1 MSAFKSDFLNVL
13 KERGF
18 IHQAS
23 DFEGLDALAAKGE
36 AVAYVGYDCTAP
48 SLHIGNFLTMM
59 MLHWLQ
65 QSGNKPITLM
75 GGGTTMVGDPSGKD
89 ETRAIRT
96 VAEIEANKA
105 SIRGVFAKVL
115 HYGSGKSD
123 AIMLD
128 NAEWL
133 TKLNWIEM
141 LRDIGKHF
149 SVNRMLTMDSVRL
162 RLERE
167 QEMSFIEFNYMVCQA
182 YDFVELARRTGC
194 RLQMGGSDQ
203 WGNIIMGVDL
213 GRRMGTP
220 QLYAL
225 TTPLL
230 TTASG
235 AKMGKTAQGA
245 VWLNA
250 DQFSPYDF
258 WQYWRNTEDADVVRF
273 LKLFT
278 TLPMGEIDK
287 LAKLEGAEINE
298 AKKALADAATTL
310 LHGAEAARSASETAR
325 QTFEEGAIAENLP
338 TVEVPRGELEAGI
351 GVLASFVKAG
361 LVASNGEARRQI
373 KGGGLRVN
381 DVAVTDE
388 KMLLK
393 PSELTP
399 EGVIK
404 LSFGKKRHV
413 LLKPA

>member
-1 MSAFKSDFLNVL
+1 
-13 KERGF
+13 
-18 IHQAS
+18 
-23 DFEGLDALAAKGE
+23 
-36 AVAYVGYDCTAP
+36 
-48 SLHIGNFLTMM
+48 
-59 MLHWLQ
+59 
-65 QSGNKPITLM
+65 
-75 GGGTTMVGDPSGKD
+75 
-89 ETRAIRT
+89 
-96 VAEIEANKA
+96 
-105 SIRGVFAKVL
+105 
-115 HYGSGKSD
+115 
-123 AIMLD
+123 
-128 NAEWL
+128 
-133 TKLNWIEM
+133 
-141 LRDIGKHF
+141 
-149 SVNRMLTMDSVRL
+149 
-162 RLERE
+162 
-167 QEMSFIEFNYMVCQA
+167 MVCQA

-213 GRRMGTP
+213 GRRMGTA
-220 QLYAL
+220 QLFAL

-278 TLPMGEIDK
+278 TLPMSEIDK
-287 LAKLEGAEINE
+287 LAQLKGAEINE
-298 AKKALADAATTL
+298 AKKALADAATAL
-310 LHGAEAARSASETAR
+310 LHGVEAAQQAAETAKK
-325 QTFEEGAIAENLP
+325 TFEEGAIAENLP
-338 TVEVPRGELEAGI
+338 TVEIPHSELEAGI

-404 LSFGKKRHV
+404 LSMGKKRHV